1 MKKPYIIQQLALIGI
16 VVFLSGCGP
25 ELIAYEVA
33 ATVINEVSTKKSNW
47 SSELIEIREY
57 SDEQVC
63 NMATKNGNWQTRESE
78 LYKVREAKRRGLG
91 CGVLEK
97 KFATWSDERLCVLAE
112 HNGDWTKGDKYVE
125 YIIEA
130 KRRGLGCGVVIKTE
144 TEVSSGNYSNSD
156 ICGIAWSPFDKQWKT
171 AKHIQ
176 QYVQEAKRRGLD
188 CVVEEELPTQV
199 ATKNTPTVSSNK
211 NSFITPLINND
222 GLSKL
227 SDWVICYQATDKG
240 NWTKHS
246 AGLYYIE
253 EAKRRGLG
261 CGVEGEDQLKLP
273 LTTPLHQ

>member
-1 MKKPYIIQQLALIGI
+1 MKSENILT
-16 VVFLSGCGP
+16 SRS
-25 ELIAYEVA
+25 
-33 ATVINEVSTKKSNW
+33 VIWLRKTETGKRENQNFIKLERQKKRLRLW
-47 SSELIEIREY
+47 SIR
-57 SDEQVC
+57 
-63 NMATKNGNWQTRESE
+63 
-78 LYKVREAKRRGLG
+78 
-91 CGVLEK
+91 K

-261 CGVEGEDQLKLP
+261 CGVEGEESTQIA
-273 LTTPLHQ
+273 TYNTFTPMMSAMALGLDLAERDGKTNSQIASTNNDPKVSSQELEVERQKREQSL